1 MINQNGHH
9 RVVELLLNAESIEV
23 EAATQAGATP
33 LLVASQNARVEV
45 VCLLLARGDAVDV
58 NRGTTCKRVDANNG
72 VTPLFAA
79 ATNGHVRVVQMLLER
94 GDVQVGLALGRFH
107 LSRTVK

>member
-1 MINQNGHH
+1 MTNQNGHH
-9 RVVELLLNAESIEV
+9 RVVELLLNTESV
-23 EAATQAGATP
+23 QVDAATQAGATP

-45 VCLLLARGDAVDV
+45 VGLLLARGDVDV

-94 GDVQVGLALGRFH
+94 GDVQVRLALGRFH